1 MARECPQVDRAV
13 QAVAVKAGVVLEDG
27 QMCVYVYICIHTHTY
42 VGYIAIG
49 LLKQGR
55 ESDFCFAKQDSSHRS
70 EQLFSKHREGLGS
83 ENHRLAFLGRGQ
95 GLAAGPC

>member
-13 QAVAVKAGVVLEDG
+13 QAVAVKPGVVLEDG

-49 LLKQGR
+49 LFKQGR
-55 ESDFCFAKQDSSHRS
+55 ESLLKQNERPFFSSCA
-70 EQLFSKHREGLGS
+70 QLSGTRQSLVLPVEEWSKLSG
-83 ENHRLAFLGRGQ
+83 
-95 GLAAGPC
+95 